1 MRRKDREVI
10 DDGQID
16 EIIMKS
22 KICRIGFYDNGEIY
36 IVPLN
41 FGFVHSGDKRIF
53 YFHGAKEGRKF
64 ELIRNEPKVGF
75 ELDTAYKLIE
85 SETACGFSAMY
96 QSVIGT
102 GIISEICDF
111 NSKKLALA
119 ELMNTITGRKEW
131 NFPAHAID
139 AVAVFKMVVETI
151 SCKQHLAR

>member
-10 DDGQID
+10 DDAQID
-16 EIIMKS
+16 EIIRKC
-22 KICRIGFYDNGEIY
+22 KICRVGFYDNGEVY

-64 ELIRNEPKVGF
+64 ELIRHKPEVGF

-85 SETACGFSAMY
+85 AETPCAFSAMY

-102 GIISEICDF
+102 GIISEITDF
-111 NSKKLALA
+111 ECKKNALT
-119 ELMNTITGRKEW
+119 ELMNSITGKKEW
-131 NFPAHAID
+131 DFPPHAID
-139 AVAVFKMVVETI
+139 AVAVFKMEVKTI
-151 SCKQHLAR
+151 SCKQHLA